1 MSKDKLTNLT
11 LLTIEDEYADNF
23 NFNEFLNKLA
33 EVKLGNSNVTL
44 SIIYL

>member
-11 LLTIEDEYADNF
+11 LLTIEDEYAD